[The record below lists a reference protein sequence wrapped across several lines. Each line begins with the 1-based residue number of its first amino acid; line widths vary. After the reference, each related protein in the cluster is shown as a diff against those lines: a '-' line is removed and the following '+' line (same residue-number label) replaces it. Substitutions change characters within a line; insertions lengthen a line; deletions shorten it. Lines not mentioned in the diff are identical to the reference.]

1 MGKLLK
7 NPPVYLTVAQIRFNT
22 ILNLNEYLPKI
33 QDELRKNGY
42 PEFHKYQIFGFTL
55 SEDNQQPIPTQ
66 FENFIFGDLIAQNNF
81 VINSDSITTHSTC
94 YGDFQSFSEKLM
106 LGARL
111 LNEIIKVDFITRIGL
126 RYLDHVTP
134 QKNEGLNLYL
144 DPGVLGAHGK
154 FPGISK
160 FTFSETLNEN
170 NGIQLRSK
178 VFIQDGPISTPP
190 DLVPQGLN
198 IEKRFKEYSGIHAI
212 LDNDGFIEEKSA
224 FNLDQI
230 QINLV
235 KIHTEIS
242 RAFKTTVT
250 KHALEVWNK

>member
-7 NPPVYLTVAQIRFNT
+7 NPPVFFTVAQIRFNT
-22 ILNLNEYLPKI
+22 ILNLKEYLPKI
-33 QDELRKNGY
+33 QDEFRKNGY
-42 PEFHKYQIFGFTL
+42 PEFHNYQIFGFTL

-66 FENFIFGDLIAQNNF
+66 FENYIFGDLIAKNNF
-81 VINSDSITTHSTC
+81 VINSDSITTQSTC

-111 LNEIIKVDFITRIGL
+111 LNEIIKIDFVISIGL

-134 QKNEGLNLYL
+134 QKNESLTLYL
-144 DPGVLGAHGK
+144 DPGVLGMQGK
-154 FPGISK
+154 FSGMSK
-160 FTFSETLNEN
+160 FTFSETLNEH
-170 NGIQLRSK
+170 NGIELSSK

-198 IEKRFKEYSGIHAI
+198 IEKRFKEYTGIHAI
-212 LDNDGFIEEKSA
+212 LDNDGFIEEKNV

-230 QINLV
+230 KTNLV
-235 KIHTEIS
+235 KIHAEIS

-250 KHALEVWNK
+250 MHALEVWNK